1 MKIKNTYKLVSL
13 LAFFMVIGCSS
24 PEQHFDDSSQV
35 EKPEAIQ
42 FDSENPTVTV
52 EPEKPLMPVSAPN
65 SGVYNED
72 FQGQEAIAPLEIK
85 SQGGSD
91 YYVKVVDAATDRDTL
106 TIYIRC
112 GDTVEVDVP
121 LGSYEIRYAAG
132 DTWYGE
138 DELFGPETS
147 YNKADELFTFSDTG
161 YQISGYTIT
170 LYQVVDGNLETIPL
184 DKDRF

>member
-1 MKIKNTYKLVSL
+1 M
-13 LAFFMVIGCSS
+13 
-24 PEQHFDDSSQV
+24 
-35 EKPEAIQ
+35 
-42 FDSENPTVTV
+42 
-52 EPEKPLMPVSAPN
+52 
-65 SGVYNED
+65 
-72 FQGQEAIAPLEIK
+72 
-85 SQGGSD
+85 
-91 YYVKVVDAATDRDTL
+91 AATDRETL
-106 TIYIRC
+106 TIYIRG

-147 YNKADELFTFSDTG
+147 YNKADDLFTFSDTG

-170 LYQVVDGNLETIPL
+170 LYQVVNGNLETIPL